1 MACGLFFGLTTIDI
15 FNFVK
20 HPPGPNQKIKTRDQS
35 VCAGGPAANAAVTF
49 SIFGGE
55 AYLVSGLGSH
65 PVAAIGLQDL
75 QRHGVTIH
83 DHCAAPDA
91 LPIISSIIVNTN
103 NGDRCAVYS
112 DPGSRS
118 LSPNFDYGHY
128 SKRRSVIM
136 LDGFYLNEAVDVAQA
151 ADDTTVTVLDG
162 GSWKDG
168 LEKLLPFI
176 DFAICSA
183 DFSPPGCSTDEDL
196 FAYLADTGVTG
207 AAISR
212 GPEPIIYD
220 FRGAKGQIEVPTVN
234 AIDTLGAGDILH
246 GAFCHYILSNS
257 FEKSLE
263 LAARTASRSCAYR
276 GTREWITHHNFQ
288 DEKYEI

>member
-15 FNFVK
+15 FNFVE
-20 HPPGPNQKIKTRDQS
+20 HHPGPNQKIKATEQS

-49 SIFGGE
+49 SILGGE

-65 PVAAIGLQDL
+65 PVAALGFLDL

-83 DHCAAPDA
+83 DHCSVSDA
-91 LPIISSIIVNTN
+91 LPIISSIIVNIT

-118 LSPNFDYGHY
+118 LSPNLDYGHY
-128 SKRRSVIM
+128 SKGCSAIM
-136 LDGFYLNEAVDVAQA
+136 FDGFYLDEAVHAAQA
-151 ADDTTVTVLDG
+151 AGDKTVTILDG

-212 GPEPIIYD
+212 GPEPIVYD
-220 FRGAKGQIEVPTVN
+220 HRGAKGQIEVPTVN

-246 GAFCHYILSNS
+246 GAFCHYILSNA
-257 FEKSLE
+257 FEQSLE

-276 GTREWITHHNFQ
+276 GTRAWINHLNL
-288 DEKYEI
+288 